1 MDLLR
6 FQRNEITEYEVYRRI
21 SSLVKGSNKDTL
33 ESIAEDELKH
43 YEILRKLTGNEV
55 RPSKL
60 RVLMYLILY
69 RIFGITFTVKLM
81 ERAEDSAQRGYE
93 SLAESYEEIKEILNE
108 EFEHERK
115 LADMIREERVEYI
128 GSIVLGINDA
138 LVELTGSLAG
148 FSMALLNSKYVAVA
162 GLITGI
168 AASLSMSASE
178 YLSRKSELR
187 GSPVKGAL
195 YTGAAYM
202 TSVLLLVAPFLI
214 LEDVSMA
221 LMAMITLASII
232 ICVFS
237 SYLAVI
243 REVSVV
249 RSVLEML
256 LVGLGVAGVSYL
268 IGAGAKLLLN
278 LEAI

>member
-6 FQRNEITEYEVYRRI
+6 FQRNEITEYEVYKRI
-21 SSLVKGSNKDTL
+21 SSSIRGDNKDTL

-43 YEILRKLTGNEV
+43 YEILRKLTGSEV

-60 RVLMYLILY
+60 KVMAYLILF
-69 RIFGITFTVKLM
+69 RIFGITFTVKLL
-81 ERAEDSAQRGYE
+81 ERAEDFAQRGYE
-93 SLAESYEEIKEILNE
+93 RLTENYEELKEILDE

-138 LVELTGSLAG
+138 IVELTGSLAG
-148 FSMALLNSKYVAVA
+148 FSMALLNPKYVAVA
-162 GLITGI
+162 GLITGV

-187 GSPVKGAL
+187 GSPLKGAF
-195 YTGAAYM
+195 YTGAAYIA
-202 TSVLLLVAPFLI
+202 SVLLLVTPFLT
-214 LEDVSMA
+214 LNDVFAA
-221 LMAMITLASII
+221 LTSTIALASLIM
-232 ICVFS
+232 CMFS
-237 SYLAVI
+237 FYLAVI
-243 REVSVV
+243 REVSVT

-268 IGAGAKLLLN
+268 IGAGAKLLFN
-278 LEAI
+278 LEVT